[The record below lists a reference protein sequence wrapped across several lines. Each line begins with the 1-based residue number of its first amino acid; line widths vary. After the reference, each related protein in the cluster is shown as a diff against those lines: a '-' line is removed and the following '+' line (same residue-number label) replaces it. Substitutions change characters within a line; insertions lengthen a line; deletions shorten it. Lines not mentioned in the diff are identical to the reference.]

1 MPWAFPK
8 NTPGGVAGEPRPV
21 GAQPCPN
28 PLVAPVPAGWQLL
41 VGTGCPQGGAALG
54 RNMVPGGGRRLPI
67 FSQWRI
73 PVSCYTDGM
82 MMDLG

>member
-41 VGTGCPQGGAALG
+41 VGAGCPQGGAAQG
-54 RNMVPGGGRRLPI
+54 EGGGSPS
-67 FSQWRI
+67 FPSVGAQY
-73 PVSCYTDGM
+73 PATQVG
-82 MMDLG
+82 